1 MQLDQHTLAQ
11 LIDTAEAILWN
22 DGIEEYPTELVNF
35 AREAIGVPESQ
46 QPDAKILKAATHVSF
61 GAMLLGLPIREAVN
75 LVIVNR
81 NDILEEPLTCEVLG
95 CPQNDGHTC
104 LPQHEGCPRRKTR

>member
-22 DGIEEYPTELVNF
+22 DGIEEYPVELVNF

-46 QPDAKILKAATHVSF
+46 QPDTKILKAATHAAF
-61 GAMLLGLPIREAVN
+61 GAMLLGIPIREAVN
-75 LVIVNR
+75 R
-81 NDILEEPLTCEVLG
+81 PDILEETTTVTCENLN
-95 CPQNDGHTC
+95 CPQNDGYVC
-104 LPQHEGCPRRKTR
+104 LPGHHNCPNKKVRPKS